1 MTDKRKV
8 LDLINKT
15 KNLETISIT
24 PTDDQRQKMKEI
36 DAATK
41 RLTRSNKSATSY
53 IVIMSL

>member
-36 DAATK
+36 DAVTK